1 MFSRSCNLLFTNNPY
16 LFKGDRFKR
25 QDDNIEAALDNT
37 ESISS
42 ENIKAVQSENQDNK
56 SIWGTFHFIAK
67 SDCTILTNTRE
78 SRFGVRAVSPVVDTL
93 MIPKEVL
100 QDIYGG
106 K

>member
-1 MFSRSCNLLFTNNPY
+1 MSP
-16 LFKGDRFKR
+16 D
-25 QDDNIEAALDNT
+25 
-37 ESISS
+37 
-42 ENIKAVQSENQDNK
+42 NIKAVQNENQEK
-56 SIWGTFHFIAK
+56 KPIWGTFHFIAK

-100 QDIYGG
+100 LDIYGG